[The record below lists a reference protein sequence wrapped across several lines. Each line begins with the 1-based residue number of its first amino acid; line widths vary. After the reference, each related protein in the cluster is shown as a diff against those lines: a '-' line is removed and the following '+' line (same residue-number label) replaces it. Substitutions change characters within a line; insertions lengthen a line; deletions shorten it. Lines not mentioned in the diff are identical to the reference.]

1 MKPVQKW
8 VAVSRVMRLL
18 PCLVT
23 AGFVLA
29 LPGTAGAANATKLSI
44 SCTPKQLSPG
54 TASTCVGTVTDAG
67 SVATREPP
75 TGAVTFTVEGTGT
88 FEPEATCLLEPSGA
102 FSSKC
107 TVTYTPTEIS
117 GGEHALLGTYDG
129 DEGHGRANARFVLEV
144 TPENDEPDNATR
156 LAIPAKMTGTTEGAT
171 WDWEDPE
178 LCSDSYAPV
187 WYSVKPAQSG
197 RIAVRLTVKGRV
209 DSVVAVFRLDR
220 SKLKRLGCEL
230 TDASG
235 VAGVP
240 FDAERGT
247 SYLIAVAA
255 PWDARVGGFTIETA
269 TVAPVKL
276 PGAPLAR
283 DAEVRLDPLLRP
295 GIAFSLKLRQGVTY
309 RVNATAPAACLQVSL
324 LPPSARS
331 TDDAIRKSPECSGYL
346 VYTPGPGVDG
356 AFPLV
361 VSMPE
366 GRAVSVHVALRP
378 AQADDLAPGLPLAN
392 GSLEH
397 GRLAA
402 YAADVVDVYRL
413 RANSR
418 GDATVQ
424 LRGQAPADLL
434 LLSNTGKQIACACD
448 GRRSSTVVQRLDSGS
463 YFAVVRG
470 RPGASGS
477 YAISLRIRQPTS
489 TTVRVTRATANRK
502 ILSIAARVSPPATS
516 GRVVCEVEHFDP
528 LSGWHFAH
536 TTTHRIAAGKAHFT
550 INPTE
555 GRWRVRT
562 RYTGSLSSSPSVSSW
577 AQIVSPTAP

>member
-1 MKPVQKW
+1 M
-8 VAVSRVMRLL
+8 
-18 PCLVT
+18 
-23 AGFVLA
+23 
-29 LPGTAGAANATKLSI
+29 
-44 SCTPKQLSPG
+44 
-54 TASTCVGTVTDAG
+54 
-67 SVATREPP
+67 
-75 TGAVTFTVEGTGT
+75 
-88 FEPEATCLLEPSGA
+88 
-102 FSSKC
+102 
-107 TVTYTPTEIS
+107 
-117 GGEHALLGTYDG
+117 
-129 DEGHGRANARFVLEV
+129 
-144 TPENDEPDNATR
+144 
-156 LAIPAKMTGTTEGAT
+156 
-171 WDWEDPE
+171 
-178 LCSDSYAPV
+178 
-187 WYSVKPAQSG
+187 
-197 RIAVRLTVKGRV
+197 KGRV
-209 DSVVAVFRLDR
+209 DSVVAVFQLDR

-247 SYLIAVAA
+247 TYLIAVAA
-255 PWDARVGGFTIETA
+255 PWDARVGGFTIQTA

-283 DAEVRLDPLLRP
+283 DANAGLDPLLRP

-309 RVNATAPAACLQVSL
+309 RVNATAPGACLQVSL
-324 LPPSARS
+324 LHPSARS
-331 TDDAIRKSPECSGYL
+331 TDDPIRKSAECSGYL
-346 VYTPGPGVDG
+346 VYTPGPGMNG

-402 YAADVVDVYRL
+402 NAADVVDVYRL
-413 RANSR
+413 RADSR

-434 LLSNTGKQIACACD
+434 LLSSTGKQIACACD
-448 GRRSSTVVQRLDSGS
+448 GRKSSMIVQRLDSGS

-489 TTVRVTRATANRK
+489 TTVHVTRTTANRK

-536 TTTHRIAAGKAHFT
+536 ATTHRVAAGKAHFT
-550 INPTE
+550 ISPTE

-562 RYTGSLSSSPSVSSW
+562 RYAGSLSSSPSVSSW
-577 AQIVSPTAP
+577 AEIVSPTAP